1 MVALQIVW
9 DLVRSYVPVLI
20 HDALP
25 VTDYP
30 SLYHFV
36 RSCVA
41 VDFFYLIF
49 FRYPQF
55 IKLSWQPRQQVPRQ
69 AEFLFRPSPS
79 ESRWAARLLGVGT
92 LR

>member
-25 VTDYP
+25 VTDYQ

-41 VDFFYLIF
+41 VAIF
-49 FRYPQF
+49 
-55 IKLSWQPRQQVPRQ
+55 LSHLFQEPRQQVP
-69 AEFLFRPSPS
+69 
-79 ESRWAARLLGVGT
+79 
-92 LR
+92 